1 MFIQLDL
8 QPLITTCIDLYC
20 MYISIY
26 IYIYIHIHIY
36 IYICV
41 CVYEYICIYIY
52 IYIYIMQYI
61 YKLRIYYNFDKIK
74 STIKRILRRPKTY

>member
-20 MYISIY
+20 MYISM
-26 IYIYIHIHIY
+26 YIHIY
-36 IYICV
+36 MCV
-41 CVYEYICIYIY
+41 CVYMNIYIY
-52 IYIYIMQYI
+52 IYIYIMRYI

-74 STIKRILRRPKTY
+74 STIKQILRRPKTY